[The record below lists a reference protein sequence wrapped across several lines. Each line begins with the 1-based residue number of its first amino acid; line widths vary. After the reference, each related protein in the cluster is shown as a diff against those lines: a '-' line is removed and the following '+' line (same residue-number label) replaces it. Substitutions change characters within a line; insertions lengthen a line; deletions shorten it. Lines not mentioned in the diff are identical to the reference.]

1 VLEFEGKE
9 FKVEERT
16 RFSLPPGGEGGEF
29 LLKQVTPERI
39 VVEFMGADGKAVVR
53 EIGKK

>member
-1 VLEFEGKE
+1 MFEGGE

-16 RFSLPPGGEGGEF
+16 RFSLPPGGEGQEF
-29 LLKQVTPERI
+29 FLKQVSPERI
-39 VVEFMGADGKAVVR
+39 VVEFMGADGKAVFR

>member
-1 VLEFEGKE
+1 
-9 FKVEERT
+9 
-16 RFSLPPGGEGGEF
+16 LPPGGEGGEF